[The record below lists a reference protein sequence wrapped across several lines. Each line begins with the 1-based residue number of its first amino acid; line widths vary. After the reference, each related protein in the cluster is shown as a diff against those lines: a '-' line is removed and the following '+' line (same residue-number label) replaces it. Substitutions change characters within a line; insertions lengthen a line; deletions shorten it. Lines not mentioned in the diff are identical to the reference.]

1 MVSVPLLSFVDFTN
15 RTLFADQ
22 GIVAVIGVVRIA
34 CGGTAAIAEG
44 SEVEF

>member
-1 MVSVPLLSFVDFTN
+1 MALDSLSSFVDFIN

-22 GIVAVIGVVRIA
+22 GIVAVIGVVRIT